1 MRANWRFK
9 VVFNLSRGSWLLAT
23 ISLSLS
29 NSHFNTCMKA
39 REYTSR
45 QPHHTKYKIKEIQ
58 GENLFRLKLE
68 LICNLYSGIIKGQ
81 NFFSEA

>member
-1 MRANWRFK
+1 
-9 VVFNLSRGSWLLAT
+9 
-23 ISLSLS
+23 
-29 NSHFNTCMKA
+29 MKA

-81 NFFSEA
+81 CLSLAAAAGQWFFLGTSVSSSNKTDRHNIH

>member
-1 MRANWRFK
+1 
-9 VVFNLSRGSWLLAT
+9 
-23 ISLSLS
+23 
-29 NSHFNTCMKA
+29 MKA

-81 NFFSEA
+81 KFFLKLNSKAVKETYIYKT

>member
-1 MRANWRFK
+1 
-9 VVFNLSRGSWLLAT
+9 
-23 ISLSLS
+23 
-29 NSHFNTCMKA
+29 MKA